1 MQDFNLNCEN
11 NLNLIEEE
19 DKFINNSKSS
29 KEQQNEQ
36 IKEFELEL
44 FFYNNIYG
52 NDEKNPNKAEQTK
65 EYTEKETLTIDLPI
79 TKKINEEFNSVED
92 EGDNDFY
99 FTIGDLVDNLKKKG
113 YPLISTSELYIF
125 IDSINEYTHVT
136 NKNNFI
142 TLSMLENNK
151 IKLKIKNNLANSLL
165 ENSFLLMKKFFKNI
179 LEEKKLKS
187 ITSRKR
193 KLKNIIKLVY
203 KSRKLFNGFV
213 NEEGIFV
220 KYSLEKAA
228 SIVGIPVKTLQDYLR
243 LIRFAREA
251 HFDFNK
257 NKDKTISFLR
267 KYLKRRGLIPKSSK
281 NWRKKPK
288 NFGSR

>member
-19 DKFINNSKSS
+19 DKFINNSKLS

-52 NDEKNPNKAEQTK
+52 NDERNPNKTEQTK

-179 LEEKKLKS
+179 LKEKKLKS
-187 ITSRKR
+187 ISSRKR

-203 KSRKLFNGFV
+203 KSRKLFNGFI

-281 NWRKKPK
+281 NYRKKPT
-288 NFGSR
+288 NFGS

>member
-52 NDEKNPNKAEQTK
+52 NDERNPNKTEQTK
-65 EYTEKETLTIDLPI
+65 EFTEKETLTIDLPI

-125 IDSINEYTHVT
+125 IDTINEYTHVT

-142 TLSMLENNK
+142 TLSKLENNK

-203 KSRKLFNGFV
+203 KSRKLFNGFI

-281 NWRKKPK
+281 NR
-288 NFGSR
+288 

>member
-19 DKFINNSKSS
+19 DKFINNSKLS

-125 IDSINEYTHVT
+125 IDTINEYTHVT

-179 LEEKKLKS
+179 LKEKKLKS
-187 ITSRKR
+187 ISSRKR

-203 KSRKLFNGFV
+203 KSRKLFNGFI

-281 NWRKKPK
+281 NR
-288 NFGSR
+288 

>member
-179 LEEKKLKS
+179 LKEKKLKS
-187 ITSRKR
+187 ISSRKR

-203 KSRKLFNGFV
+203 KSRKLFNGFI

-281 NWRKKPK
+281 NNRKKPK
-288 NFGSR
+288 NFGS

>member
-179 LEEKKLKS
+179 LEKKKLKS

-203 KSRKLFNGFV
+203 KSRKLFNGFI
-213 NEEGIFV
+213 NEEGKFV

-281 NWRKKPK
+281 NR
-288 NFGSR
+288 

>member
-52 NDEKNPNKAEQTK
+52 NDEKNPNKTEQTK

-187 ITSRKR
+187 ISSRKR

-281 NWRKKPK
+281 NR
-288 NFGSR
+288 

>member
-19 DKFINNSKSS
+19 DKFINNSKLS

-99 FTIGDLVDNLKKKG
+99 FIIGDLVDNLKKKG

-179 LEEKKLKS
+179 LKEKKLKS
-187 ITSRKR
+187 ISSRKR

-203 KSRKLFNGFV
+203 KSRKLFNGFI
-213 NEEGIFV
+213 NEEGKFV

-281 NWRKKPK
+281 NYRKKPK
-288 NFGSR
+288 NFGS

>member
-65 EYTEKETLTIDLPI
+65 EFTEKETLTIDLPI

-179 LEEKKLKS
+179 LEKKKLKS

-203 KSRKLFNGFV
+203 KSRKLFNGFI
-213 NEEGIFV
+213 NEEGKFV

-281 NWRKKPK
+281 NR
-288 NFGSR
+288 

>member
-11 NLNLIEEE
+11 NLNLIKEE

-179 LEEKKLKS
+179 LKEKKLKS

-228 SIVGIPVKTLQDYLR
+228 SIVGIPLKTLQDYLR

-281 NWRKKPK
+281 NR
-288 NFGSR
+288 

>member
-52 NDEKNPNKAEQTK
+52 NDEKNPNKTEQTK
-65 EYTEKETLTIDLPI
+65 EFTEKETLTIDLPI

-125 IDSINEYTHVT
+125 IDTINEYTHVT

-179 LEEKKLKS
+179 LKEKKLKS

-281 NWRKKPK
+281 NYRKKPK
-288 NFGSR
+288 NFGS

>member
-52 NDEKNPNKAEQTK
+52 NDEKNSNKAEQTK

-99 FTIGDLVDNLKKKG
+99 FIIGDLVDNLKKKG

-179 LEEKKLKS
+179 LKEKKLKS
-187 ITSRKR
+187 ISSRKR

-203 KSRKLFNGFV
+203 KSRKLFNGFI

-281 NWRKKPK
+281 NR
-288 NFGSR
+288 

>member
-52 NDEKNPNKAEQTK
+52 NDERNPNKTEQTK

-179 LEEKKLKS
+179 LKEKKLKS

-281 NWRKKPK
+281 NR
-288 NFGSR
+288 

>member
-179 LEEKKLKS
+179 LKEKKLKS
-187 ITSRKR
+187 ISSRKR

-281 NWRKKPK
+281 NNRKKPK
-288 NFGSR
+288 NFGS

>member
-19 DKFINNSKSS
+19 DKFINNSKIS

-52 NDEKNPNKAEQTK
+52 NDERNPNKTEQTK
-65 EYTEKETLTIDLPI
+65 EFTEKETLTIDLPI

-142 TLSMLENNK
+142 TLSMLEKNK

-179 LEEKKLKS
+179 LKEKKLKS

-193 KLKNIIKLVY
+193 KLKNVIKLVY
-203 KSRKLFNGFV
+203 KSRKLFNGFI

-243 LIRFAREA
+243 IIRFAREA

-281 NWRKKPK
+281 NR
-288 NFGSR
+288 

>member
-19 DKFINNSKSS
+19 DKFINNSKIS

-52 NDEKNPNKAEQTK
+52 NDEKNPNKTEQTK
-65 EYTEKETLTIDLPI
+65 EFTEKETLIIDLPI

-136 NKNNFI
+136 NNNNFI

-179 LEEKKLKS
+179 LKEKKLKS

-193 KLKNIIKLVY
+193 KLKNVIKLVY
-203 KSRKLFNGFV
+203 KSRKLFNGFI

-220 KYSLEKAA
+220 KYGLEKAA
-228 SIVGIPVKTLQDYLR
+228 SIVGIPLKTLQDYLR

-281 NWRKKPK
+281 NR
-288 NFGSR
+288 

>member
-19 DKFINNSKSS
+19 DKFINNSKIS

-52 NDEKNPNKAEQTK
+52 NDEKNPNKTEQTK

-203 KSRKLFNGFV
+203 KSRKLFNGFI

-220 KYSLEKAA
+220 KYGLEKAA
-228 SIVGIPVKTLQDYLR
+228 SIVGIPLKTLQDYLR

-281 NWRKKPK
+281 NR
-288 NFGSR
+288 

>member
-65 EYTEKETLTIDLPI
+65 EFTEKETLTIDLPI

-125 IDSINEYTHVT
+125 IDTNNEYTHVT

-179 LEEKKLKS
+179 LKEKKLKS

-281 NWRKKPK
+281 NR
-288 NFGSR
+288 

>member
-52 NDEKNPNKAEQTK
+52 NDERNPNKTEQTK
-65 EYTEKETLTIDLPI
+65 EYTEKETLNIDLPI

-203 KSRKLFNGFV
+203 KSRKLFNGFI

-220 KYSLEKAA
+220 KYGLEKAA

-243 LIRFAREA
+243 IIRFAREA

-281 NWRKKPK
+281 NR
-288 NFGSR
+288 

>member
-52 NDEKNPNKAEQTK
+52 NDEKNPNKTEQTK

-203 KSRKLFNGFV
+203 KSRKLFNGFI

-281 NWRKKPK
+281 NYRKKPK

>member
-19 DKFINNSKSS
+19 DKFINNSKIS

-125 IDSINEYTHVT
+125 IDTINEYTHVT

-179 LEEKKLKS
+179 LKEKKLKS
-187 ITSRKR
+187 ISSRKR

-228 SIVGIPVKTLQDYLR
+228 SIVGIPLKTLQDYLR

-281 NWRKKPK
+281 NRLKKSK
-288 NFGSR
+288 KIGS

>member
-99 FTIGDLVDNLKKKG
+99 FIIGDLVDNLKKKG

-179 LEEKKLKS
+179 LEKKKLKS

-193 KLKNIIKLVY
+193 KLKYIIKLVY

-257 NKDKTISFLR
+257 NRDKTISFLR

-281 NWRKKPK
+281 NR
-288 NFGSR
+288 

>member
-19 DKFINNSKSS
+19 DKFINNSKIS

-79 TKKINEEFNSVED
+79 TKKINEEFNSIED

-99 FTIGDLVDNLKKKG
+99 FIIGDLVDNLKKKG

-281 NWRKKPK
+281 NR
-288 NFGSR
+288 

>member
-1 MQDFNLNCEN
+1 MQDFNSNCEN

-19 DKFINNSKSS
+19 DKFINNSKLA

-52 NDEKNPNKAEQTK
+52 NDEKNPNKTEQTK

-125 IDSINEYTHVT
+125 INSINEYTHLT

-281 NWRKKPK
+281 NR
-288 NFGSR
+288 

>member
-203 KSRKLFNGFV
+203 KSRKLFNGFI

-220 KYSLEKAA
+220 KYGLEKAA

-281 NWRKKPK
+281 NR
-288 NFGSR
+288 

>member
-179 LEEKKLKS
+179 LKEKKLKS
-187 ITSRKR
+187 ISSRKR

-228 SIVGIPVKTLQDYLR
+228 SIVGIPLKTLQDYLR

>member
-65 EYTEKETLTIDLPI
+65 EYTEKETLIIDLPI

-125 IDSINEYTHVT
+125 IDTINEYTHVT

-142 TLSMLENNK
+142 TLSMLENSK

-179 LEEKKLKS
+179 LKEKKLKS
-187 ITSRKR
+187 ISSRKR

-213 NEEGIFV
+213 KEEGIFV

-281 NWRKKPK
+281 NNRKKPK
-288 NFGSR
+288 NFGS

>member
-52 NDEKNPNKAEQTK
+52 NDEKNPNKTEQTK

-203 KSRKLFNGFV
+203 KSRKLFNGFI

-281 NWRKKPK
+281 NR
-288 NFGSR
+288 

>member
-19 DKFINNSKSS
+19 DKFINNSKIS

-52 NDEKNPNKAEQTK
+52 NDERNPNKTEQTK
-65 EYTEKETLTIDLPI
+65 EFTEKETLTIDLPI

-179 LEEKKLKS
+179 LKEKKLKS

-193 KLKNIIKLVY
+193 KLKNVIKLVY
-203 KSRKLFNGFV
+203 KSRKLFNGFI

-281 NWRKKPK
+281 NR
-288 NFGSR
+288 

>member
-19 DKFINNSKSS
+19 DKFINNSKIS

-99 FTIGDLVDNLKKKG
+99 FIIGDLVDNLKKKG

-179 LEEKKLKS
+179 LKEKKLKS
-187 ITSRKR
+187 ISSRKR

-281 NWRKKPK
+281 NR
-288 NFGSR
+288 

>member
-179 LEEKKLKS
+179 LKEKKLKS
-187 ITSRKR
+187 ISSRKR

-203 KSRKLFNGFV
+203 KSRKLFNGFI

-281 NWRKKPK
+281 NCRKKPK

>member
-52 NDEKNPNKAEQTK
+52 NDERNPNKTEQTK

-179 LEEKKLKS
+179 LKEKKLKS
-187 ITSRKR
+187 ISSRKR

-203 KSRKLFNGFV
+203 KSRKLFNGFI

-220 KYSLEKAA
+220 KYGLEKAA

-281 NWRKKPK
+281 NR
-288 NFGSR
+288 

>member
-1 MQDFNLNCEN
+1 MQDFNLNFEN

-52 NDEKNPNKAEQTK
+52 NDEKNPNKTEQTK

-136 NKNNFI
+136 NNNNFI

-179 LEEKKLKS
+179 LKEKKLKS
-187 ITSRKR
+187 ISSRKR

-281 NWRKKPK
+281 NR
-288 NFGSR
+288 

>member
-52 NDEKNPNKAEQTK
+52 NDEKNPNKTEQTK

-99 FTIGDLVDNLKKKG
+99 FTIGDLVGNLKKKG

-179 LEEKKLKS
+179 LKEKKLKS
-187 ITSRKR
+187 ISSRKR

-203 KSRKLFNGFV
+203 KSRKLFNGFI

-281 NWRKKPK
+281 NR
-288 NFGSR
+288 

>member
-52 NDEKNPNKAEQTK
+52 NDEKNPNKTEQTK

-179 LEEKKLKS
+179 LKEKKLKS

-203 KSRKLFNGFV
+203 KSRKLFNGFI

-267 KYLKRRGLIPKSSK
+267 KYLKRLGLIPKSSK
-281 NWRKKPK
+281 NR
-288 NFGSR
+288 

>member
-52 NDEKNPNKAEQTK
+52 NDERNPNKTEQTK
-65 EYTEKETLTIDLPI
+65 EFTEKETLTIDLPI

-142 TLSMLENNK
+142 TLSKLENNK

-203 KSRKLFNGFV
+203 KSRKLFNGFI
-213 NEEGIFV
+213 NEAGKFV

-281 NWRKKPK
+281 NR
-288 NFGSR
+288 

>member
-179 LEEKKLKS
+179 LKEKKLKS
-187 ITSRKR
+187 ISSRKR

-203 KSRKLFNGFV
+203 KSRKLFNGFI

-267 KYLKRRGLIPKSSK
+267 KYLKRRELIPKSSK
-281 NWRKKPK
+281 NR
-288 NFGSR
+288 

>member
-99 FTIGDLVDNLKKKG
+99 FIIGDLVDNLKKKG

-203 KSRKLFNGFV
+203 KSRKLFNGFI

-281 NWRKKPK
+281 NR
-288 NFGSR
+288 

>member
-19 DKFINNSKSS
+19 DKFINNSKLS

-52 NDEKNPNKAEQTK
+52 NDEKNPNKTEQTK

-203 KSRKLFNGFV
+203 KSRKLFNGFI

-281 NWRKKPK
+281 NR
-288 NFGSR
+288 

>member
-19 DKFINNSKSS
+19 DKFINNSKIS

-52 NDEKNPNKAEQTK
+52 NDERNPNKTEQTK
-65 EYTEKETLTIDLPI
+65 EFTEKETLTIDLPI

-179 LEEKKLKS
+179 LKEKKLKS
-187 ITSRKR
+187 ISSRKR

-203 KSRKLFNGFV
+203 KSRKLFNGFI
-213 NEEGIFV
+213 NE
-220 KYSLEKAA
+220 
-228 SIVGIPVKTLQDYLR
+228 
-243 LIRFAREA
+243 
-251 HFDFNK
+251 
-257 NKDKTISFLR
+257 
-267 KYLKRRGLIPKSSK
+267 
-281 NWRKKPK
+281 
-288 NFGSR
+288 

>member
-179 LEEKKLKS
+179 LKEKKLKS

-203 KSRKLFNGFV
+203 KSRKLFNGFI

-281 NWRKKPK
+281 NR
-288 NFGSR
+288 